1 MEIKKKY
8 VIKCDKCNKELVFD
22 VKLSK
27 ISHRVFI
34 DDMAVS
40 KESKCKCLK
49 CGTSVIELQ
58 ILFRQLL
65 KLNENRDRI
74 AIEIE
79 KQD

>member
-8 VIKCDKCNKELVFD
+8 VIKCDKCNQELVFD

-34 DDMAVS
+34 DNMTVAKD
-40 KESKCKCLK
+40 SKCKCLK
-49 CGTSVIELQ
+49 CGTSVIDLQ
-58 ILFRQLL
+58 ILFRQLMR
-65 KLNENRDRI
+65 LNDNRDRI

-79 KQD
+79 NN